1 MNGINKRYYG
11 SDSED
16 YELLEESADSGFTFT
31 ELLIS
36 CAITVVLAA
45 VAVPVF
51 TKVLDNVKDQ
61 ADQSTAAA
69 VQTAYD
75 TAKLMESTPISITAD
90 TPEAAFAELVSALQ
104 DREYLKNSDYTAQR
118 TGNSFG
124 FNSSTGIVAVSYAQD
139 SGSGTP

>member
-36 CAITVVLAA
+36 CAIMVVLAA

-90 TPEAAFAELVSALQ
+90 TPEAAFAEIGRAHV
-104 DREYLKNSDYTAQR
+104 
-118 TGNSFG
+118 
-124 FNSSTGIVAVSYAQD
+124 
-139 SGSGTP
+139 